1 MGNREQIADL
11 PERTEVVRA
20 RAGIPS
26 TLESRFPVA
35 DPQSEGDETTTASGP
50 FLTALLRA
58 LSAWAT

>member
-11 PERTEVVRA
+11 PERSEVVRG
-20 RAGIPS
+20 RVGIPP
-26 TLESRFPVA
+26 TLEPPFPVA
-35 DPQSEGDETTTASGP
+35 APQSEGNETTTASGP